1 MNIEPRFYTVQHG
14 ISTNA
19 HYNAK
24 TLLKKTTGDNFG
36 QLMNTEKAYLQYA
49 ERS

>member
-1 MNIEPRFYTVQHG
+1 MMLGINEPRFYTVQHG

-24 TLLKKTTGDNFG
+24 TLLKKTTGDNPD
-36 QLMNTEKAYLQYA
+36 LVL
-49 ERS
+49 S